1 MNSNSQGSG
10 IRKTWTKMRDISLFF
25 PKIDIFFMIESN
37 PFFHEHPCAVFEF
50 TAFWSPSKYSFA
62 GWLSRLSNV
71 HLSPG
76 KPMKRPK
83 PRGKRQELQ
92 QCPQKVRY
100 FFPNHQTII
109 CFGVSILGSYT
120 HFFLSTCVNVFR
132 WTAVWPCFFRG
143 HPREGFQTCQSK
155 MMIFSEYEEFHKEQG
170 NILHI

>member
-1 MNSNSQGSG
+1 MNQ
-10 IRKTWTKMRDISLFF
+10 TH
-25 PKIDIFFMIESN
+25 
-37 PFFHEHPCAVFEF
+37 FFHEHLCAVFEF
-50 TAFWSPSKYSFA
+50 TAVWSPSKYSFA

-100 FFPNHQTII
+100 FFPNRQSII

-120 HFFLSTCVNVFR
+120 HFFFSTCVNVFR
-132 WTAVWPCFFRG
+132 WTAVWPCFCRV
-143 HPREGFQTCQSK
+143 HPREGFQTCQLKNDDFLVNTRSFSK
-155 MMIFSEYEEFHKEQG
+155 KRQTYFTFEG
-170 NILHI
+170 GC